1 MKLLKTCLFSLNNPV
16 DIHPSPV
23 PVPKCVDNA
32 TVIHTVFYR
41 FINTFAERRQP
52 HCERPQTAVQKAAN
66 RTPKGGKP

>member
-32 TVIHTVFYR
+32 TVIHTVFHR
-41 FINTFAERRQP
+41 FIHSHAKGRLLP
-52 HCERPQTAVQKAAN
+52 CERPQTVS
-66 RTPKGGKP
+66 R